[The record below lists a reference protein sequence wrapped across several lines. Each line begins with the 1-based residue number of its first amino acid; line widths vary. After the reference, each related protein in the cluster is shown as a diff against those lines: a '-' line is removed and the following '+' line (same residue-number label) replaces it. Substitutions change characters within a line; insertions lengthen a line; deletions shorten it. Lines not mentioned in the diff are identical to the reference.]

1 MLEHMFPFSYIA
13 LVIGFFIGIG
23 ITAACIGL
31 FSAALIIICICI
43 GVIRIAPLFRFLHNI
58 SRHLLPKQVDRIEEN
73 LKATYTVSGNTSLEA
88 GRYIFM
94 WHPHSVFVSSMF
106 FHTSTKLTEWPSQL
120 RNIKCV
126 ASNIV
131 MWFPFMNEIFSEL
144 DIIPS
149 DYHVMKGTL
158 EAGESFSVSAG
169 GMREM
174 LYENTSLL
182 SKRRGIFKMALE
194 TGTPLVPVISVD
206 DNRLWKTVDMPGWIQ
221 DALKPYD
228 MCIPVPT
235 LKSVYKWL
243 GMLRNPLKDP
253 IRSIIG
259 TPILVEKAVAPSE
272 SDIAELRRKYIDALQ
287 KMYKTETGNELII
300 Q

>member
-1 MLEHMFPFSYIA
+1 
-13 LVIGFFIGIG
+13 
-23 ITAACIGL
+23 
-31 FSAALIIICICI
+31 
-43 GVIRIAPLFRFLHNI
+43 
-58 SRHLLPKQVDRIEEN
+58 
-73 LKATYTVSGNTSLEA
+73 
-88 GRYIFM
+88 
-94 WHPHSVFVSSMF
+94 
-106 FHTSTKLTEWPSQL
+106 
-120 RNIKCV
+120 
-126 ASNIV
+126 
-131 MWFPFMNEIFSEL
+131 MNEIFSEL
-144 DIIPS
+144 HIIPS

-287 KMYKTETGNELII
+287 KMYKTETGNELIV

>member
-1 MLEHMFPFSYIA
+1 MFPFSYIA
-13 LVIGFFIGIG
+13 LLIGFFIGIG
-23 ITAACIGL
+23 ITAACIGF
-31 FSAALIIICICI
+31 FSATVIIICICI
-43 GVIRIAPLFRFLHNI
+43 GVIQIMPFFKFFHNI
-58 SRHLLPKQVDRIEEN
+58 LCYLLPKQVNHIEEN
-73 LKATYTVSGNTSLEA
+73 LKATYTVSGNTSLEMSQ
-88 GRYIFM
+88 YIFM

-106 FHTSTKLTEWPSQL
+106 FHTSTKLTEWPLQL

-126 ASNIV
+126 ASNLV
-131 MWFPFMNEIFSEL
+131 MWFPFMNEIFNEF

-149 DYHVMKGTL
+149 DYHIMKKTL
-158 EAGESFSVSAG
+158 EDGKSFSVSAG

-206 DNRLWKTVDMPGWIQ
+206 DNRLWKMVDIPAWIQ
-221 DALKPYD
+221 DALNPYD
-228 MCIPVPT
+228 ICLPVPT

-243 GMLRNPLKDP
+243 GILRNPLKDP

-259 TPILVEKAVAPSE
+259 TPILVEKVVSPSE

-287 KMYKTETGNELII
+287 KMYKTETGNELIV